1 LDLSNLGNLFG
12 PQLSG
17 ETSFLR
23 LLDRQAPN
31 LLPWNRPDAGP
42 PATLPHATTVLAATF
57 AGGVLIAGDRRATM
71 GNLIAQHDIEKVYPA
86 DDFSAIGFAGTA
98 GTAIDLVRLYQVEL
112 EHYEKIEG
120 VPLTVDGKV
129 NKLGS
134 MVRANLG
141 MALQGL
147 AVVPLFAGFD
157 PDRATGRIFTC
168 DVTGA
173 MDEERSYQAVGSGS
187 QFAKGALKKLYRPG
201 LPEQQAARICVEALY
216 DAADDDTATGGP
228 DLVRRIFPVL
238 AALTADGYRRY
249 SDVEVG
255 AIARAVIADRT
266 AAPTG

>member
-1 LDLSNLGNLFG
+1 LDLSSLGNLFG

-17 ETSFLR
+17 ETSFQR

-31 LLPWNRPDAGP
+31 LLPWNRPHGGPAG
-42 PATLPHATTVLAATF
+42 PHATTVLAVTF
-57 AGGVLIAGDRRATM
+57 DGGALIAGDRRATM
-71 GNLIAQHDIEKVYPA
+71 GNLIAQRDIEKVYQA
-86 DDFSAIGFAGTA
+86 DEFSAVAFAGTA

-129 NKLGS
+129 NKLGT

-141 MALQGL
+141 MAMQGL
-147 AVVPLFAGFD
+147 AVVPLFAAFD
-157 PDRATGRIFTC
+157 PDRGTGRIFTS

-173 MDEERSYQAVGSGS
+173 TDEDRSYQAVGSGA
-187 QFAKGALKKLYRPG
+187 QFAKSALKKLYRPG

-228 DLVRRIFPVL
+228 DLVRQIFPVL

-249 SDVEVG
+249 SDAETG
-255 AIARAVIADRT
+255 ALCRAVIADRT
-266 AAPTG
+266 AAPPG